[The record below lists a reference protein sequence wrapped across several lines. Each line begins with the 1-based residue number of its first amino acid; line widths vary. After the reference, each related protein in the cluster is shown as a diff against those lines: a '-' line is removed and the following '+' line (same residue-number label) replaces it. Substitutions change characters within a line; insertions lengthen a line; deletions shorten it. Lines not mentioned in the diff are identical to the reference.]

1 MQGNGHDTTLTIRP
15 GRPLIPVAVP
25 QQPEQ
30 VPSEASESRDVRTR
44 FAFLAETSRL
54 LASSLD
60 LQLTLS
66 TAAGVALP
74 HFGAW
79 CMVDTVDI
87 NGTIRR
93 VSVIH
98 PDAAK
103 QTTAREYYAANPP
116 HENDP
121 IGAPRV
127 IRTMESEFL
136 VVPAAEVL
144 ETLSDRAH
152 RELLV
157 EIGAQSFLIV
167 PMRARGRT
175 LGAITFVSDDQRQYD
190 DADLLLAED
199 LGRRCAMA
207 IDNARLYG
215 EAEAARALAEE
226 KSAIAEAA
234 RESAAYAAQRAD
246 ALRDTAERA
255 RDEAE
260 SANKAKASF
269 LMTMSHEF
277 RTPLGVVLGFAGLL
291 REGISGPVNAAQ
303 AQHLRRIETAS
314 QHLLGLIDEILTLSQ
329 GNAGHGEARLEE
341 VDLSSLLSDVH
352 ALLAPMAQAK
362 RLAFTL
368 SVPDQPLVMRSDS
381 GKFRQIVFNLVG
393 NAIKCTSTGTIDVG
407 LSLEG
412 SDAVLRVRDTGP
424 GISPEDAERI
434 FVSFWQSRSTDHRVL
449 GNGLGLAITRQL
461 AQLLG
466 GDVGLESS
474 GATGSTFVVRLP
486 YVPREPFAAER
497 FSRET
502 LRQAG

>member
-1 MQGNGHDTTLTIRP
+1 MQRDGHHTTLTIVPDRP
-15 GRPLIPVAVP
+15 PAPAAP
-25 QQPEQ
+25 QPSVQR
-30 VPSEASESRDVRTR
+30 VPSEAQATFDVRTR

-66 TAAGVALP
+66 TAASVALP

-79 CMVDTVDI
+79 CMVDTVET
-87 NGTIRR
+87 NGTIYR

-103 QTTAREYYAANPP
+103 QASARAYYAAHPP

-144 ETLSDRAH
+144 DTLSDRTH
-152 RELLV
+152 RKLLV

-260 SANKAKASF
+260 AANKAKASF

-291 REGISGPVNAAQ
+291 REGVSGPVNAAQ
-303 AQHLRRIETAS
+303 AQHLRRIETATD
-314 QHLLGLIDEILTLSQ
+314 HLLGLIDEILTLSQ
-329 GNAGHGEARLEE
+329 GNAGQGTARLEV
-341 VDLSSLLSDVH
+341 VDLTSLVADAH

-362 RLAFTL
+362 RLSLTL
-368 SVPDQPLVMRSDS
+368 SVPDGPIVMPTDS

-393 NAIKCTSTGTIDVG
+393 NAIKCTNTGTIDIG

-412 SDAVLRVRDTGP
+412 SDALLRIRDTGP

-434 FVSFWQSRSTDHRVL
+434 FVSFFQSRSGDLRAP

-466 GDVGLESS
+466 GDVQLESS
-474 GATGSTFVVRLP
+474 SPAGSTFVVRLP
-486 YVPREPFAAER
+486 QVPHTLLAPERVPRAA
-497 FSRET
+497 
-502 LRQAG
+502 LR

>member
-1 MQGNGHDTTLTIRP
+1 MQRIHPATSTTRHVRP
-15 GRPLIPVAVP
+15 VSPETTPPLRPQLSSD
-25 QQPEQ
+25 EL
-30 VPSEASESRDVRTR
+30 STRDVRTR

-60 LQLTLS
+60 LELTLS
-66 TAAGVALP
+66 TAASVALP

-79 CMVDTVDI
+79 CMVDTVETDGAI
-87 NGTIRR
+87 QR

-98 PDAAK
+98 PDAVK
-103 QTTAREYYAANPP
+103 QATAREYYATNPP
-116 HENDP
+116 HEDDP

-127 IRTMESEFL
+127 IRTMESEFV

-175 LGAITFVSDDQRQYD
+175 LGAITFVSDGQRQYD

-207 IDNARLYG
+207 IDNARLYRD
-215 EAEAARALAEE
+215 AEAARALAEE

-277 RTPLGVVLGFAGLL
+277 RTPLGVVLGYAGLL
-291 REGISGPVNAAQ
+291 SDGVPGPVNAAQ
-303 AQHLRRIETAS
+303 VQQLRRIETAS
-314 QHLLGLIDEILTLSQ
+314 RHLLGLIDEILTLSQ
-329 GNAGHGEARLEE
+329 GNAGHGVARLEK
-341 VDLSSLLSDVH
+341 VDLSSLLADVH

-362 RLAFTL
+362 RLALTL
-368 SVPDQPLVMRSDS
+368 SVPDGPVVIASDS

-393 NAIKCTSTGTIDVG
+393 NAIKCTITGQIG
-407 LSLEG
+407 IALSLED
-412 SDAVLRVRDTGP
+412 SHIVLRVRDTGP

-434 FVSFWQSRSTDHRVL
+434 FISFWQSRSTDTRTA
-449 GNGLGLAITRQL
+449 GNGLGLAITREL

-466 GDVGLESS
+466 GDVALESS
-474 GATGSTFVVRLP
+474 SAAGSTFVVRLP
-486 YVPREPFAAER
+486 RTRSGSAD
-497 FSRET
+497 
-502 LRQAG
+502 

>member
-1 MQGNGHDTTLTIRP
+1 MQRNGPDTTLTIMP
-15 GRPLIPVAVP
+15 SGPLPPAMTP
-25 QQPEQ
+25 RQQRQEPI
-30 VPSEASESRDVRTR
+30 EAQSSRDVRTR

-60 LQLTLS
+60 LELTLS

-79 CMVDTVDI
+79 CMVDTVEN

-98 PDAAK
+98 PDAAM
-103 QTTAREYYAANPP
+103 QTSAREYYAANPP
-116 HENDP
+116 RENDP

-127 IRTMESEFL
+127 IRTMESEFV

-175 LGAITFVSDDQRQYD
+175 LGAITFVSNDQRQYD

-246 ALRDTAERA
+246 ALRATAERA

-277 RTPLGVVLGFAGLL
+277 RTPLGIVLGYAGLL
-291 REGISGPVNAAQ
+291 NDAVSGPVNAAQ
-303 AQHLRRIETAS
+303 KQQLRRIETAS
-314 QHLLGLIDEILTLSQ
+314 KHLLALIDEILTLSQ
-329 GNAGHGEARLEE
+329 GNAGHGEARFEE
-341 VDLSSLLSDVH
+341 VDLSALLGDAH

-362 RLAFTL
+362 HLSLTL
-368 SVPDQPLVMRSDS
+368 NVPDRPIVMPSDS

-393 NAIKCTSTGTIDVG
+393 NAIKNTSTGAIDLR
-407 LSLEG
+407 LSVEEDDVL
-412 SDAVLRVRDTGP
+412 LRVSDTGI
-424 GISPEDAERI
+424 GISPDDAEKL
-434 FVSFWQSRSTDHRVL
+434 FVSFWQSRSTDYRAT
-449 GNGLGLAITRQL
+449 GTGLGLAITRQL

-466 GDVGLESS
+466 GDVRLETSS
-474 GATGSTFVVRLP
+474 SSGSTFLVRLP
-486 YVPREPFAAER
+486 YAPRRTAATVAR
-497 FSRET
+497 
-502 LRQAG
+502 

>member
-1 MQGNGHDTTLTIRP
+1 MKGNGHDRTLTLLP
-15 GRPLIPVAVP
+15 GRPAPPANGP
-25 QQPEQ
+25 NQRGQ
-30 VPSEASESRDVRTR
+30 VPSEESGSRDVRTR

-66 TAAGVALP
+66 TTASVALP

-79 CMVDTVDI
+79 CMVDTVEP
-87 NGTIRR
+87 NGTICR
-93 VSVIH
+93 VGVIH

-103 QTTAREYYAANPP
+103 QTSARKYYAANPP
-116 HENDP
+116 HESDP

-127 IRTMESEFL
+127 IRTMESEFV

-277 RTPLGVVLGFAGLL
+277 RTPLGVVLGYAGLL
-291 REGISGPVNAAQ
+291 SDGVSGPVNAAQ
-303 AQHLRRIETAS
+303 LQQLRRIETAS

-329 GNAGHGEARLEE
+329 GNAGHGKARLEE
-341 VDLSSLLSDVH
+341 VDLSSLLADVH

-362 RLAFTL
+362 RLSLTL
-368 SVPDQPLVMRSDS
+368 SVPDRPIVMPSDS

-393 NAIKCTSTGTIDVG
+393 NAIKCTNSGTIDVG

-412 SDAVLRVRDTGP
+412 HEALLRVRDTGP

-434 FVSFWQSRSTDHRVL
+434 FVSFWQSRSTDHRTP

-474 GATGSTFVVRLP
+474 SAAGSTFVVRLP
-486 YVPREPFAAER
+486 NASHGPFAADR
-497 FSRET
+497 FSREMS
-502 LRQAG
+502 R